1 LEEQLLHQL
10 VVAKVEVFLVDLEE
24 LEDLAEAEAKAED
37 LEELVTKEVSL
48 HPKEITEV
56 QVQVRLPEA
65 AVEQINQ
72 VQIVVVKMVDQVV
85 MVVLG

>member
-1 LEEQLLHQL
+1 M
-10 VVAKVEVFLVDLEE
+10 EVFLVDLEE

-37 LEELVTKEVSL
+37 LEDLVTKEVSL

-56 QVQVRLPEA
+56 ETLEEKLPEA
-65 AVEQINQ
+65 AVEQTNQ
-72 VQIVVVKMVDQVV
+72 VQIIVVKMVDQVV

>member
-1 LEEQLLHQL
+1 LEEQLIHQL
-10 VVAKVEVFLVDLEE
+10 EVAKVEVMLVDLEE
-24 LEDLAEAEAKAED
+24 LEDLAEAEAKVVD

-56 QVQVRLPEA
+56 LAQEKLPEA
-65 AVEQINQ
+65 VVEQIKQ
-72 VQIVVVKMVDQVV
+72 VQIIVVKMVDQVV

>member
-1 LEEQLLHQL
+1 M
-10 VVAKVEVFLVDLEE
+10 LVDLEE
-24 LEDLAEAEAKAED
+24 LEDLAEAEAKVVD

-56 QVQVRLPEA
+56 LAREKLPEA
-65 AVEQINQ
+65 VVEQIKQ
-72 VQIVVVKMVDQVV
+72 VQIIVVKMVDQVV

>member
-1 LEEQLLHQL
+1 M
-10 VVAKVEVFLVDLEE
+10 EVFLVDLEE

>member
-1 LEEQLLHQL
+1 

-24 LEDLAEAEAKAED
+24 LEDLAEAEAKVVD
-37 LEELVTKEVSL
+37 LGDLVTKEVSL

-85 MVVLG
+85 MVLLG

>member
-1 LEEQLLHQL
+1 M
-10 VVAKVEVFLVDLEE
+10 EVFLVDLEE
-24 LEDLAEAEAKAED
+24 LEDLAEAEAKGED
-37 LEELVTKEVSL
+37 LEDLVTKEVSL

-85 MVVLG
+85 MVLLG